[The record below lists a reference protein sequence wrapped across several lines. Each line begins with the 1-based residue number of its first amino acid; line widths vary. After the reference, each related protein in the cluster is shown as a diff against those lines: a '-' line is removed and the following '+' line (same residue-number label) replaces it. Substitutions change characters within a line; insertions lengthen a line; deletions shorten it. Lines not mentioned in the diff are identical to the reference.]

1 MADLCLWPLS
11 CWNIHPVGI
20 FFLGKGSMCFS
31 NISLYILVSMR
42 PSICT
47 RGSTADALK
56 HPHTVA
62 DPPPCLTVGIWYFG
76 SNLVPTGRRIH
87 RFSPFPNILKLDLSL
102 QRILDHCARDQSLC
116 DFAQFFRS
124 VNYFLGINGLQT
136 PTLPFKPSLPKR
148 RFIVVTEI
156 LSSRIGEISVRIWGA
171 VRRELERE
179 VLIIILSTSL
189 LVLWGPPV
197 LGRFC
202 RDRWCCVS
210 SNQWESDCLE
220 TCKIATTSAKPC
232 PALTCLTILS
242 FNSTV

>member
-1 MADLCLWPLS
+1 
-11 CWNIHPVGI
+11 
-20 FFLGKGSMCFS
+20 MCS
-31 NISLYILVSMR
+31 
-42 PSICT
+42 SIRT
-47 RGSTADALK
+47 RGPTADALK
-56 HPHTVA
+56 HPHIAA
-62 DPPPCLTVGIWYFG
+62 DPPPYLTVGIWYFG
-76 SNLVPTGRRIH
+76 SNLVLIRPRNH
-87 RFSPFPNILKLDLSL
+87 RFSPFPNILNLDLSL

-156 LSSRIGEISVRIWGA
+156 KLSRIGEISVRIWGA

-179 VLIIILSTSL
+179 VLMIILSTSL

-202 RDRWCCVS
+202 RDRRCCVS
-210 SNQWESDCLE
+210 SNQ
-220 TCKIATTSAKPC
+220 
-232 PALTCLTILS
+232 
-242 FNSTV
+242 